1 MSANIATPNS
11 QAGAGSSPSFCSAF
25 RVVHRNGEHWDIH
38 DDNKRLYCIRGED
51 GRFTVYNEIS
61 NTSDLKCVF
70 RTVGAC
76 MAYICAELMTPNVSD
91 QRTARNTP

>member
-1 MSANIATPNS
+1 MSTSNTAAQS
-11 QAGAGSSPSFCSAF
+11 GSSPSFCSAF
-25 RVVHRNGEHWDIH
+25 RVVHRNGDHWDIH

-51 GRFTVYNEIS
+51 GRFTVYNELS

-76 MAYICAELMTPNVSD
+76 MAYICAELMTANAKGDAPGA
-91 QRTARNTP
+91 TETKLK